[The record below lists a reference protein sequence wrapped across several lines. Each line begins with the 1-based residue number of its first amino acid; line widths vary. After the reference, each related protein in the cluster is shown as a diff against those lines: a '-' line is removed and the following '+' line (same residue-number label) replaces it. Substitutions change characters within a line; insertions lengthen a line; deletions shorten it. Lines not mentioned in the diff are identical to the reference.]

1 FAYNLQVEDAVL
13 KRMEA
18 AGKGKIDIVPSAH
31 IEHIQLNAS
40 DPWSEVD
47 GERGS
52 PKSHHPIFSD
62 KRVRQALTMLVDR
75 GSIQTGIY
83 GRDASATANFLN
95 APPRFVSKNTSWT
108 FAIDKASALLDDAG
122 WKPGAD
128 GIRQKD
134 GRRFKLVFQ
143 TATNS
148 LRQKTQMVVKHACGK
163 AGIEVELKTV
173 EAGVFFSSDP
183 ANPDNIGHFY
193 ADLQMYTSPLNQP
206 DPGAFM
212 QQFLSDQI
220 SSKANNWQ
228 ARNVTRWR
236 NAEFDETYRACQA
249 ELDPVKRAALAI
261 RLNDLVV
268 EDVAVIPI
276 VTRKVLAGMKKN
288 IQASLSAWEAYTWD
302 LGSWYREG

>member
-1 FAYNLQVEDAVL
+1 
-13 KRMEA
+13 M
-18 AGKGKIDIVPSAH
+18 
-31 IEHIQLNAS
+31 
-40 DPWSEVD
+40 D

-52 PKSHHPIFSD
+52 PKSRHPIFSD

-75 GSIQTGIY
+75 GSIQAGIY

-95 APPRFVSKNTSWT
+95 APPHFVSKNTSWA

-122 WKPGAD
+122 WKPGAE

-148 LRQKTQMVVKHACGK
+148 LRQKTQMVIKHACGK

-236 NAEFDETYRACQA
+236 SAEFDETYRASQA
-249 ELDPVKRAALAI
+249 EMDPVRRAALAI